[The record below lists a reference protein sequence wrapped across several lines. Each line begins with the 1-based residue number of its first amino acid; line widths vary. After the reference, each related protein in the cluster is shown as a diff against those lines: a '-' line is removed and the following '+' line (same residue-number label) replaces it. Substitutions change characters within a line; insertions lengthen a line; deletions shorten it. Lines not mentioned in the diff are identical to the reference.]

1 MKIIFFQNIK
11 NKGTI
16 TETYVRL
23 KDNQSVF
30 SFDSG
35 KRIDEANLKNYVL
48 VAVNGKELLLP
59 DYGIKLSSL
68 VNGRYIHMSKSLVE
82 DTRV

>member
-1 MKIIFFQNIK
+1 MKMSGLFLFQKMLKLLNLTKKKFMKIIFFQNIK

-16 TETYVRL
+16 IETYVRL

-35 KRIDEANLKNYVL
+35 KRIDEANLK
-48 VAVNGKELLLP
+48 
-59 DYGIKLSSL
+59 I
-68 VNGRYIHMSKSLVE
+68 MFW
-82 DTRV
+82 